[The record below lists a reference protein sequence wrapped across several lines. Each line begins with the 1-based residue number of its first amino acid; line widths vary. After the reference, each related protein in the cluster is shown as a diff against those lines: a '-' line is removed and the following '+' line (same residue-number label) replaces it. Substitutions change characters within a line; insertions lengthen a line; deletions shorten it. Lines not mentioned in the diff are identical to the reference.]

1 MTDIEIVRD
10 AIELFTVNY
19 FDTVEMSGTVKSQK
33 KESINYISI
42 DLSTTKWD
50 ENLDKLHHSLTKYIT
65 EWGQKN
71 YSNFS
76 DYISIARL
84 TIEYLLPI
92 KDGANQNQ
100 SKHVKLFHLPSYYF
114 KRKDENDE
122 KTYSWWQLKL
132 LKIWYNIFLRN
143 TIITVIPTI
152 LLILVSA
159 YKIQSD
165 NEFQERLIKAY
176 DYINVASGIIASFVL
191 GYIVTKVITLRQDK
205 LKYTS
210 AIRNLSNKLTYFR
223 NICHSLAGD
232 HNFWTKEKSFY
243 ESYQHANSIKTD
255 ITFEEYH
262 YPNYDDNIEY
272 AKFKSFYNPN
282 MSHSVVSLVLQLHMM
297 ADDSLID
304 SGLTYTAF
312 PPNYIYSHDEM
323 KRFILFSDSNQ
334 IWYCCS
340 EIKIFPEAFYNS
352 FYIQRI
358 VQDINRIYPKNKID
372 KLTKDK
378 LEEVSLDFQYRIIPR
393 LYNLTRVVSSKLPI
407 TINYFITT
415 FSLLIAF
422 GLLIPTLTYI
432 FIDKTYGF
440 VSVFAVI
447 GIISHILLTLKPIL
461 RAENTLD
468 KKYDYL

>member
-1 MTDIEIVRD
+1 MTDIEIVRE
-10 AIELFTVNY
+10 AIELFMVHY
-19 FDTVEMSGTVKSQK
+19 FDTIEMSGTVKPQRK
-33 KESINYISI
+33 GSINYISI
-42 DLSTTKWD
+42 DLRTTSWD
-50 ENLDKLHHSLTKYIT
+50 ENLDKLHYSLTKYLA

-71 YSNFS
+71 HSNFS
-76 DYISIARL
+76 DYVSIARL
-84 TIEYLLPI
+84 TIEYLLPV

-100 SKHVKLFHLPSYYF
+100 SKHVKLFHLPSYFF
-114 KRKDENDE
+114 KKQKANDG
-122 KTYSWWQLKL
+122 KTYPWLLLKL
-132 LKIWYNIFLRN
+132 LKIWHNILLRN
-143 TIITVIPTI
+143 TIITVVPTI
-152 LLILVSA
+152 LLILISA
-159 YKIQSD
+159 YKIQCDS
-165 NEFQERLIKAY
+165 EFQERLIKAY

-191 GYIVTKVITLRQDK
+191 GFIVTKVITIRQDK
-205 LKYTS
+205 LKYTRT
-210 AIRNLSNKLTYFR
+210 IRNLSNKLTYFR
-223 NICHSLAGD
+223 NICYSLAGD
-232 HNFWTKEKSFY
+232 HNFWTKEKPFY

-255 ITFEEYH
+255 ITFEEYF

-297 ADDSLID
+297 ADDSFLD
-304 SGLTYTAF
+304 SGLTYTEF
-312 PPNYIYSHDEM
+312 PSNYIYSHDEM

-340 EIKIFPEAFYNS
+340 EIKIFPETFYNS
-352 FYIQRI
+352 YYIQKI
-358 VQDINRIYPKNKID
+358 VQDINRIYPKSKID

-407 TINYFITT
+407 TIKYFMTT

-422 GLLIPTLTYI
+422 GLILPTLTYI
-432 FIDKTYGF
+432 FIDKTYAF

-461 RAENTLD
+461 RDENTLN